1 MAHPSG
7 DVATGVASPTQ
18 LEALRRAD
26 REFSR
31 RLTLVSDDQWDDQ
44 SACDDWS
51 VGDLVDHVIGGNL
64 VTIAILGGSATEAA
78 VEAAFEGATTGATRR
93 RGAYEESAGVMLK
106 RFAVNDVLGQSY
118 DHVAGTLSGF
128 EIAALRAEDIALHAW
143 DLANSIGAEEQL
155 DPALVEFVWDRM
167 SPRVHE
173 LAASGRYGS
182 GTRGDLADGVTL
194 QARLL
199 DITGRDPGRSLR

>member
-1 MAHPSG
+1 MTHL
-7 DVATGVASPTQ
+7 D
-18 LEALRRAD
+18 ALRRAD
-26 REFSR
+26 REFSS
-31 RLTLVSDDQWDDQ
+31 RLTLVSESQWDDQ

-64 VTIAILGGSATEAA
+64 FTIAILGGAAAEAA
-78 VEAAFEGATTGATRR
+78 VEAAIQGATMGATRR
-93 RGAYEESAGVMLK
+93 HDAYEESAGVMLQ
-106 RFAVNDVLGQSY
+106 RFAVDDALGQSY

-128 EIAALRAEDIALHAW
+128 EVAALRAEDIALHAW
-143 DLANSIGAEEQL
+143 DLANSIGVGEQL

-167 SPRVHE
+167 SPRSHE

-199 DITGRDPGRSLR
+199 DITGRDPGRSLG